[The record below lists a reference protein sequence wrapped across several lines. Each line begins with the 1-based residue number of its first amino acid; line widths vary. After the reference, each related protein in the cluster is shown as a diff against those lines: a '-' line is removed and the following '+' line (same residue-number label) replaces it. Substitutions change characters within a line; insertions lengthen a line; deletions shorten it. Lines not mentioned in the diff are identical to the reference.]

1 MRFGEALRGGLFQL
15 GERGGQGG
23 ALAVDVLG
31 VGCHL
36 KFQSVPSLRGAQD
49 DAGAGDVRDLHV
61 GRKGGEVDLV
71 AQRVVHAVIV
81 PPRRRIF
88 PVPHLPGTAPCLP
101 FTPAP
106 RPYPARVTLFDP
118 PAPLAERLRPRTVAE
133 VVGQTH
139 LLGPGRPLTRV
150 LGSGRLGSLI
160 LWGPPG
166 VGKTTL
172 ARLLAGEVGAHFI
185 PLSAVT
191 AGVKDV
197 REAVTEAERLRGRGQ
212 KTILFLD
219 EIHRFN
225 KAQQDAL
232 LPHVESGLLTLIGA
246 TTENPSFEVNPALRS
261 RARTLVLE
269 ALKPEEVRGLL
280 ERALTDPRGLSGVTA
295 EPEALDLLARL
306 AEGDARRALST
317 LEVASTLSNPVTPDA
332 ITEAFGRHLPQMD
345 KNGEDF
351 YNLISA
357 LHKSVR
363 GSHVD
368 GALYWLARMVEGGA
382 DPLYV
387 ARRVVRM
394 AAEDIGLADPQALR
408 LCIAARDTV
417 EFLGSPEGDLALA
430 QAVVYLAL
438 APKSNSVYVAWK
450 NALNVVRDGE
460 SLPIPLH
467 LRNAPTAL
475 MRQQGYGKGYAYY
488 FDDPE
493 GSFAQN
499 YLPDGV
505 QLDLYAPTGEGW
517 EARVADRW
525 RKLRD
530 AHGEGENAGT

>member
-1 MRFGEALRGGLFQL
+1 M
-15 GERGGQGG
+15 
-23 ALAVDVLG
+23 
-31 VGCHL
+31 
-36 KFQSVPSLRGAQD
+36 
-49 DAGAGDVRDLHV
+49 
-61 GRKGGEVDLV
+61 
-71 AQRVVHAVIV
+71 
-81 PPRRRIF
+81 
-88 PVPHLPGTAPCLP
+88 T
-101 FTPAP
+101 
-106 RPYPARVTLFDP
+106 TLFDP

-139 LLGPGRPLTRV
+139 LLGPGKPLTRM
-150 LGSGRLGSLI
+150 LASGRLGSLI

-172 ARLLAGEVGAHFI
+172 ARLIAGEVGAHFI
-185 PLSAVT
+185 ALSAVS

-197 REAVTEAERLRGRGQ
+197 REAVTEAERLRGRGMR
-212 KTILFLD
+212 TILFLD

-269 ALKPEEVRGLL
+269 SLSQDEVRQLL
-280 ERALTDPRGLSGVTA
+280 NRALSDERGLKGVQVQDD
-295 EPEALDLLARL
+295 ALALLSRL
-306 AEGDARRALST
+306 AEGDARRALGT
-317 LEVASTLSNPVTPDA
+317 LEIACTLADVVTPEVM
-332 ITEAFGRHLPQMD
+332 TEAFGKHLPAMD

-408 LCIAARDTV
+408 LCVAARDTV

-450 NALNVVRDGE
+450 NALSAVREGE
-460 SLPIPLH
+460 MLPVPLH

-493 GSFAQN
+493 GSFAQD

-505 QLDLYAPTGEGW
+505 DLGLYSPTGEGW
-517 EARVADRW
+517 EARVAERW
-525 RKLRD
+525 RKLRE
-530 AHGEGENAGT
+530 AHGTDRTDEPV